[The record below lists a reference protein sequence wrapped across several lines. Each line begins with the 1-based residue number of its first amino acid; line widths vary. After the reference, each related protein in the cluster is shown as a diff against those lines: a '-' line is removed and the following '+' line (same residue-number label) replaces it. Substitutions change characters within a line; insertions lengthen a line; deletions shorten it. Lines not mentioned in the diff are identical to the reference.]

1 MKLLLGGL
9 GMNFSRENARAKK
22 VWFDEN
28 NLWVALVDGRQLS
41 VPRMYFPRLDAA
53 SIPELEN
60 YELSGDG
67 LGIHWDNLDEDL
79 YVPNLLL
86 ELVVCNESG
95 VQKRA

>member
-1 MKLLLGGL
+1 
-9 GMNFSRENARAKK
+9 MNFSKDNARAKK

-53 SIPELEN
+53 SMQELEN
-60 YELSGDG
+60 YELSGG
-67 LGIHWDNLDEDL
+67 GIGIHWDDLNEDL

-86 ELVVCNESG
+86 EIIEPNAHHI
-95 VQKRA
+95 QKRA